1 MEIIIS
7 AFLSFGND
15 SHLLIYTMENYIISD
30 PEILTG
36 KPIVRGTRLSV
47 EFILG
52 LVANGWDEKTI
63 IDSYPGL
70 TKDSIRAAVNY
81 AREIVQDELYY
92 HKAQ

>member
-1 MEIIIS
+1 
-7 AFLSFGND
+7 
-15 SHLLIYTMENYIISD
+15 MENYIISD
-30 PEILTG
+30 PEILAG

-63 IDSYPGL
+63 LNSYPNL
-70 TKDSIRAAVNY
+70 TTDSLRSAINY
-81 AREIVQDELYY
+81 AREIVKDELYY

>member
-52 LVANGWDEKTI
+52 LVAMSK
-63 IDSYPGL
+63 S
-70 TKDSIRAAVNY
+70 K
-81 AREIVQDELYY
+81 
-92 HKAQ
+92 KAGFY